1 MTMHFSD
8 IARQAAADRRVSLDE
23 ILALRRAGW
32 ANGHIT
38 PEEAEA
44 IFALNDSLDT
54 RGGEWVDFFVE
65 AIGEYV
71 LNTLEPKGHVS
82 EEQARWLIDRLSA
95 SGKVES
101 MAELELVVRLVERA
115 KSVPER
121 MKAYVLG
128 VMEHEVLSGTG
139 PTRCGG
145 ELSDTH
151 VSAAECRILRR
162 ALFAPGSDRPG
173 AISRREAEML
183 YRIKDACLGADNAPE
198 WKRLFVQAVGNHLQ
212 GYSSA
217 HAEISRERAAELE
230 AFMADA
236 SSNVGRFLGRM
247 ARTSPNRFGKVFGR
261 KGTNEPTREQLVAAD
276 RAVTASEKKWLDAQ
290 MWGNGQVDEY
300 DAALLAFIEGGEA
313 PAA

>member
-8 IARQAAADRRVSLDE
+8 IARQAASDRRVSVDE

-32 ANGHIT
+32 ANGRIT
-38 PEEAEA
+38 PEEAET
-44 IFALNDSLDT
+44 IFALNDSLGNRSD
-54 RGGEWVDFFVE
+54 EWVDFFVE

-71 LNTLEPKGHVS
+71 LNRLEPKGYVT
-82 EEQARWLIDRLSA
+82 EEQAAWLIDRLNA

-101 MAELELVVRLVERA
+101 MAELELVVRLAERA
-115 KSVPER
+115 QSVPEK
-121 MKAYVLG
+121 MKVYVLG

-151 VSAAECRILRR
+151 VSEAECRILRR

-173 AISRREAEML
+173 AISRREAEVL

-212 GYSSA
+212 GYA
-217 HAEISRERAAELE
+217 AENAQLSRERAAELE
-230 AFMADA
+230 RFMADA

-247 ARTSPNRFGKVFGR
+247 AKTNPNRFGKVFGR
-261 KGTNEPTREQLVAAD
+261 KGTGRPTREQLAAAEH
-276 RAVTASEKKWLDAQ
+276 AVTASEKKWLDAQ
-290 MWGNGQVDEY
+290 VSGNGQVDEY
-300 DAALLAFIEGGEA
+300 DAALLDFIDGGDA
-313 PAA
+313 PCD

>member
-1 MTMHFSD
+1 MTMHFSTL
-8 IARQAAADRRVSLDE
+8 AQQAAADRQISPEE
-23 ILALRRAGW
+23 ILQLRRAGW
-32 ANGHIT
+32 GNGLIT

-44 IFALNDSLDT
+44 IFAVNDSLDS
-54 RGGEWVDFFVE
+54 RSDAWVDFFVE

-71 LNTLEPKGHVS
+71 LNTLEPKGYVT
-82 EEQARWLIDRLSA
+82 EEQASWLIDRLNA

-115 KSVPER
+115 SNVPEK
-121 MKAYVLG
+121 MKVYVLS

-151 VSAAECRILRR
+151 VSDAECKILRR
-162 ALFAPGSDRPG
+162 AIFAPGSDRPG
-173 AISRREAEML
+173 AVSRREAEML
-183 YRIKDACLGADNAPE
+183 YRIKDACLGSDNAAE

-212 GYSSA
+212 GYTSA
-217 HAEISRERAAELE
+217 NAQISRERAAQLE
-230 AFMADA
+230 SFMADA

-247 ARTSPNRFGKVFGR
+247 AKTSPNRFGKVFGK
-261 KGTNEPTREQLVAAD
+261 KGTDAPTREQLVAAD
-276 RAVTASEKKWLDAQ
+276 HAVTASERKWLDAQ
-290 MWGNGQVDEY
+290 VAGNGRVDDY
-300 DAALLAFIEGGEA
+300 DAALLDFLDGAGA